1 MKAELQAQLILA
13 MKAKD
18 RLKSDVIRSL
28 ISEIK
33 YAEIEKSKD
42 PLPPEDCLAIVQR
55 EIKKRKE
62 ELEFNEKSGRTEL
75 IDKTKEELQMLSAFL
90 PTQLSADDI
99 TSKLE
104 AFKAL
109 QPGSAMGLAMKHLK
123 DNFTGQY
130 DAKLASDIA
139 KRIFG

>member
-1 MKAELQAQLILA
+1 MKAELQKELVTA
-13 MKAKD
+13 MKERN

-42 PLPPEDCLAIVQR
+42 PLPAEDCLAIVQR

-75 IDKTKEELQMLSAFL
+75 IEKTNEELSILNGFMPQQMSEAEI
-90 PTQLSADDI
+90 S
-99 TSKLE
+99 SKLE
-104 AFKAL
+104 EFKSSNA
-109 QPGSAMGLAMKHLK
+109 GAAMGLAMKFLK
-123 DNFTGQY
+123 DNFAGQY
-130 DAKLASDIA
+130 DAKLASEIA
-139 KRIFG
+139 KKIFA